1 MFNIETNAVDID
13 ANINKMLIEVYAQV
27 RNKLGLLGGGL
38 GVTKSEKMDKMNW
51 DTESVEKSDLPP
63 SRTSAEPGQCGK
75 SRRVPQT
82 PASAAVR

>member
-1 MFNIETNAVDID
+1 MPFWQRLDLSPREQLS
-13 ANINKMLIEVYAQV
+13 KRQ
-27 RNKLGLLGGGL
+27 GL

-82 PASAAVR
+82 PALAAVR